1 MRFVFSI
8 LLCCAFLPSA
18 YSQTES
24 YEPMERLT
32 LQDAILRALEHNYD
46 IRASD
51 ITAREATA
59 NNTAGNTGLLPD
71 VNGTAGVTAGSS
83 NAKIEFADGR
93 TQEANNAASL
103 SYNAGITANYTLFA
117 FGRAWLIKKQLGINE
132 ELSKVQLREQMQATV
147 SQTIQ
152 TYARVVWQAQQ
163 QVAIDTGLALAQT
176 RMMLSRVKYET
187 GVSAKVDFL
196 QARVDYNSRQSD
208 SLQQIANLN
217 AAFADLNLLMGAD
230 PYKTYDVDDSLVLN
244 AGLTPSDPERLR
256 SINLS
261 IEAAR
266 RNLEMAQLQTK
277 ISRTYLYPSLSAN
290 AGYNF
295 SKTKSQTGTFTFNQN
310 YGPTAGLGLNV
321 PIFRGGNLRRQTKI
335 ASLEELR
342 QELLVERQSTDVGR
356 QYRQAWENYQM
367 SVNGYR
373 LEQENIGYAKENL
386 DIQKARFRV
395 GIATTL
401 ETREAENSYI
411 QSLIRL
417 YTAAYN
423 LKVNETI
430 VQELESD
437 LVK

>member
-1 MRFVFSI
+1 
-8 LLCCAFLPSA
+8 
-18 YSQTES
+18 
-24 YEPMERLT
+24 
-32 LQDAILRALEHNYD
+32 
-46 IRASD
+46 
-51 ITAREATA
+51 
-59 NNTAGNTGLLPD
+59 
-71 VNGTAGVTAGSS
+71 
-83 NAKIEFADGR
+83 
-93 TQEANNAASL
+93 
-103 SYNAGITANYTLFA
+103 
-117 FGRAWLIKKQLGINE
+117 
-132 ELSKVQLREQMQATV
+132 
-147 SQTIQ
+147 
-152 TYARVVWQAQQ
+152 
-163 QVAIDTGLALAQT
+163 
-176 RMMLSRVKYET
+176 
-187 GVSAKVDFL
+187 
-196 QARVDYNSRQSD
+196 
-208 SLQQIANLN
+208 
-217 AAFADLNLLMGAD
+217 
-230 PYKTYDVDDSLVLN
+230 VDDSLVLN

-277 ISRTYLYPSLSAN
+277 ISRTYMYPSLSAN

>member
-1 MRFVFSI
+1 
-8 LLCCAFLPSA
+8 L
-18 YSQTES
+18 
-24 YEPMERLT
+24 ERLT
-32 LQDAILRALEHNYD
+32 LQDAILRTLENNYD
-46 IRASD
+46 IRISD
-51 ITAREATA
+51 ITAQEATA
-59 NNTAGNTGLLPD
+59 NNTAGNAGLLPD
-71 VNGTAGVTAGSS
+71 INGTGGITVGSS

-93 TQEANNAASL
+93 SQEANNAASL

-132 ELSKVQLREQMQATV
+132 ALSKVQLREQMQLTV

-176 RMMLSRVKYET
+176 RMMLSRLKYET

-244 AGLTPSDPERLR
+244 TGLIPSDPERLR
-256 SINLS
+256 STNLS
-261 IEAAR
+261 IKAAR
-266 RNLEMAQLQTK
+266 RSLEMAQLQTK
-277 ISRTYLYPSLSAN
+277 ISRTYLFPTLSAN

-295 SKTKSQTGTFTFNQN
+295 NKSKSQSGTFTFNQN

-321 PIFRGGNLRRQTKI
+321 PIFQGGNLRRQTKI

-342 QELLVERQSTDVGR
+342 QELVLEKQSTDVGR

-367 SVNGYR
+367 SVNAYR
-373 LEQENIGYAKENL
+373 LEQENIGYARENL

-411 QSLIRL
+411 QALIRL

-437 LVK
+437 LVR